1 MEVEKLKSI
10 LKEGMLIR
18 KCNGIKLGIY
28 KIYEKKSSCTP
39 DRPCESC
46 EGFIRLRKKENAYTF
61 TQCIDEIYEGKF
73 RLAKNNI
80 RKVK

>member
-1 MEVEKLKSI
+1 MKLEKLKSI

-18 KCNGIKLGIY
+18 KCNGIRLGIY
-28 KIYEKKSSCTP
+28 KIYEKQSSCTP

-46 EGFIRLRKKENAYTF
+46 EGYIRLKEVEGEVDYR
-61 TQCIDEIYEGKF
+61 QCIDEIYEGKF
-73 RLAKNNI
+73 RLVKNNV